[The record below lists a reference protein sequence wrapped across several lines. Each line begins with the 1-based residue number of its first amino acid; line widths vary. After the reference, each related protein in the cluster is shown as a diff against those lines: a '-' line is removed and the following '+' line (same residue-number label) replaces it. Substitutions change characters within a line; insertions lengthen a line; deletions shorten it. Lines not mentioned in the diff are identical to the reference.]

1 MLNVTL
7 INSQS
12 DEPILN
18 QEVADGTTY
27 GELLKFNKVNTDKM
41 VVNVR
46 VDGEQVSFSL
56 DGVVDDGARVSVTP
70 EEIKGA

>member
-27 GELLKFNKVNTDKM
+27 GELLNFNKVNTDKM

-46 VDGEQVSFSL
+46 VDGERVSFSL
-56 DGVVDDGARVSVTP
+56 DDVVDDGARVSVTP

>member
-1 MLNVTL
+1 MINVTL

-27 GELLKFNKVNTDKM
+27 GELLNFNKVNTDKM

-46 VDGEQVSFSL
+46 VDGERVSFSL
-56 DGVVDDGARVSVTP
+56 DDVVDDGARVSVTP